1 VSNLPDDTTGL
12 GASAFL
18 NWVRMTQDSL
28 RVLAD
33 QTGGF
38 ALVNTN
44 DLDGGLARLV
54 RENSE
59 YYLLAYQPTN
69 SGRDG
74 RFRRLE
80 VRVKRP
86 GVRVVTR
93 TGYYARQAD
102 DRAPESAVPGPTALR
117 ALIDSPIPTPGIP
130 LATAV
135 TTFRGAGDKASVL
148 VTAEVGPGFVLREQ
162 EGEHRGR
169 VELALVALDEEGAIV
184 ASEQKNL
191 DLKLKP
197 ATRDAVVRHGVR
209 MTTRLELKS
218 GRYQLRLAA
227 RDANG
232 PSTGSVIHDIIVPD
246 FAQPPVAMS
255 QVLLASRGAMRTA
268 TTNIDPALKDVLR
281 APPTAARQFDR
292 RDILS
297 VFTEVYD
304 NRKDRATPV
313 AITTSVADAAGRV
326 VFRSEES
333 IEGSA
338 FDSAR
343 RAYGH
348 MASVPLND
356 LAPGE
361 YALRVE
367 ARSRGG
373 TTAPVVR
380 HIPFAVGEHVV
391 KADL

>member
-1 VSNLPDDTTGL
+1 
-12 GASAFL
+12 
-18 NWVRMTQDSL
+18 
-28 RVLAD
+28 
-33 QTGGF
+33 
-38 ALVNTN
+38 
-44 DLDGGLARLV
+44 
-54 RENSE
+54 
-59 YYLLAYQPTN
+59 
-69 SGRDG
+69 
-74 RFRRLE
+74 
-80 VRVKRP
+80 
-86 GVRVVTR
+86 
-93 TGYYARQAD
+93 
-102 DRAPESAVPGPTALR
+102 LR

-135 TTFRGAGDKASVL
+135 TTFRGAGDKTSVL

-169 VELALVALDEEGAIV
+169 VELALVALDAEGAI
-184 ASEQKNL
+184 AGSEQKNL

-246 FAQPPVAMS
+246 LAQAPVAMS

-281 APPTAARQFDR
+281 VPPTAARQFDR

-304 NRKDRATPV
+304 NRKDRAAPV
-313 AITTSVADAAGRV
+313 AVTTSVADAAGRV

-367 ARSRGG
+367 ARSRSG

-380 HIPFAVGEHVV
+380 HIPFSVGEHVV